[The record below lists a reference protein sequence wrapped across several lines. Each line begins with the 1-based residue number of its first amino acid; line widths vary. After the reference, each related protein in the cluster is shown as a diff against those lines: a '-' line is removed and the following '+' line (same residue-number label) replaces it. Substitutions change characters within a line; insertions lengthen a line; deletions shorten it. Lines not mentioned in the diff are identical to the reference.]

1 MNAFAILVTLAF
13 FAPIAFTVAM
23 NVTGLRAA
31 A

>member
-1 MNAFAILVTLAF
+1 MNSFAILVSIAF
-13 FAPIAFTVAM
+13 FLPIVLTVAM

>member
-1 MNAFAILVTLAF
+1 MNTFAILVSLAF
-13 FAPIAFTVAM
+13 FVPMMLTIAL